1 MKVVCALILIATA
14 NDAGPALAQNYP
26 AKPVRIVV
34 STPAGGVTDLA
45 ARILGNY
52 ITARTGQSAS
62 LPLDA
67 V

>member
-1 MKVVCALILIATA
+1 MKVVCALILIAAA
-14 NDAGPALAQNYP
+14 NGAGPALAQNYP

-34 STPAGGVTDLA
+34 STSPGGVTDLA

-52 ITARTGQSAS
+52 ITAKTGPSVS

>member
-1 MKVVCALILIATA
+1 
-14 NDAGPALAQNYP
+14 
-26 AKPVRIVV
+26 V
-34 STPAGGVTDLA
+34 STSAGGVTDLA

-52 ITARTGQSAS
+52 ITGKTGQSVS

>member
-14 NDAGPALAQNYP
+14 NDADPALAQNYP
-26 AKPVRIVV
+26 AKPVRLLV
-34 STPAGGVTDLA
+34 STSAGGITDLA

-52 ITARTGQSAS
+52 ITAETGQTVS